1 MAQIS
6 CAVLASDEDLRN
18 QLSDALEKSGH
29 ASVTSRVKHPA
40 DLEDAIWRSGPDLLV
55 AGLDDAEPA
64 ATLAAIASL
73 GDRRP
78 AVLVCGPQDQSEL
91 ILRAMRIGVRDYLP
105 LPVPEGDLHA
115 LVQSLILERTGNDTP
130 ERGTVVGILGAK
142 GGVGATAVACQ
153 LASVLQETG
162 SQCAIMDL
170 HPVHGDVALYHDL
183 SPSFTLADLERE
195 DGEVDKTYIQ
205 SLVTL
210 HASGVG
216 VVAAPTYPEQGRRI
230 SPARLQRAVSL
241 MREFN
246 HFTFLDLPG
255 DWGDIAV
262 AALEMLDHLVLV
274 TQRDVPTLAH
284 TKLHTGLL
292 ERLAIPRGSIHLV
305 ANRDEPGA
313 DLSDRDLREFL
324 GRPIDHRLPEDR
336 GAMLEAVNSGG
347 SLGDI
352 APRSAARQGFVELA
366 EALRSWCGMPS
377 MGTTEPARG
386 LTRVRNL
393 IRRGRN
399 GTD

>member
-1 MAQIS
+1 MAQIN
-6 CAVLASDEDLRN
+6 CAVLASDESLRN
-18 QLSDALEKSGH
+18 QLSDALEKTGH
-29 ASVTSRVKHPA
+29 ATVLTRVDQA
-40 DLEDAIWRSGPDLLV
+40 SGLEDAVWRSGPDLLV
-55 AGLDDAEPA
+55 AVLDEAAPA
-64 ATLAAIASL
+64 DTLTAIESL

-78 AVLVCGPQDQSEL
+78 VVLVCGPQDQSEL
-91 ILRAMRIGVRDYLP
+91 ILRSMRIGARDYLP
-105 LPVPEGDLHA
+105 LPVPEGELDG
-115 LVQSLILERTGNDTP
+115 LVQSLILERTEHDTP
-130 ERGTVVGILGAK
+130 ERGTVIGILGAK
-142 GGVGATAVACQ
+142 GGVGATAVSCQ

-170 HPVHGDVALYHDL
+170 NPVHGDVALYHDL

-195 DGEVDKTYIQ
+195 DGEIDKTYVQ

-210 HASGVG
+210 HVSGIG
-216 VVAAPTYPEQGRRI
+216 VVAAPTFPEQGRRI
-230 SPARLQRAVSL
+230 SPARLQRSVSL

-262 AALEMLDHLVLV
+262 AAIEMVDHLVLV

-284 TKLHTGLL
+284 TKLHIGLL
-292 ERLAIPRGSIHLV
+292 ERLAIPRNAIHLV

-336 GAMLEAVNSGG
+336 SAMLEAVNSGS
-347 SLGDI
+347 SLAEI
-352 APRSAARQGFVELA
+352 APRSAARESFLELA
-366 EALRSWCGMPS
+366 QALRSWCGMHPT
-377 MGTTEPARG
+377 GTTEPARG
-386 LTRVRNL
+386 LARVRNL

-399 GTD
+399 GAD